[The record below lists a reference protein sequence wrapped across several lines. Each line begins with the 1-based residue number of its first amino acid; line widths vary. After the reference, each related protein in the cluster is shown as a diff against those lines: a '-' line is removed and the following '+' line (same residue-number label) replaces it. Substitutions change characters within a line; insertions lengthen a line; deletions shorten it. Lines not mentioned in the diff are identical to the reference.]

1 MLLPLPLGAPLPL
14 IVDSVAIE
22 PPGVETP
29 GADPP
34 GAVGVVEFVP
44 QLAKTTTTER
54 AHFTPGRSGLLFV
67 TWCAVR
73 CYLWCRG

>member
-29 GADPP
+29 GGVPP
-34 GAVGVVEFVP
+34 GPVGVVELVP
-44 QLAKTTTTER
+44 QLANTTTTDR
-54 AHFTPGRSGLLFV
+54 ANFTAGRSDLLRV

-73 CYLWCRG
+73 CYLCG